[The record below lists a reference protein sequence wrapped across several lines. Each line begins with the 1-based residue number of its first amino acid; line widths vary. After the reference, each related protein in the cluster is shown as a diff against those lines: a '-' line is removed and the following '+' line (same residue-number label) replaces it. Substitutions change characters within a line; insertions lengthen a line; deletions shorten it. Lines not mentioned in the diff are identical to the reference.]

1 MKKRLL
7 AWILALMMLITLL
20 PATVLADDAVVSP
33 VDGVYLVSNEKELRY
48 ALFKAA
54 TDGTVTTI
62 KLTDDITLEML
73 YAAPNLPTSDVIQDN
88 ETGDTFNRY
97 KTGVHPTAE
106 DPTHWNPLVTSQT
119 DEKRAVYGA
128 YYHMGA
134 GDERIARLVV
144 KAGQNV
150 VLDLNSYT
158 IEKNA
163 RATHGDWSNTCTD
176 IIGNYGTL
184 TVTDTSTGETK
195 GTIRGRGYISC
206 NGAVLHNYEGAI
218 MTVGAVNI
226 DGNAAGMEKGT
237 GQYVISNEG
246 GTIVID
252 GANVYDATEKVDASL
267 LHNTAGKMTVKG
279 NTILN
284 HPNTKTINAKGGEVI
299 LESATII
306 SDNHAIYAKGGTTS
320 ITGDVTIKASTEE
333 GTAGTLTLAGGTIT
347 KAENVSL
354 PAPSGSTWI
363 KIGNTETLVK
373 DGSAAVVNGV
383 NYDTLA
389 AAVNAANDGDTIT
402 LTKSCSGDGIVF
414 PAGKFTPKGLT
425 VDFNGFTYTVSGT
438 LVGSSGSETI
448 GFQLLRNNKITFKN
462 GTITNDLN
470 CTAGPSSSW
479 WTGTFPA
486 MFLQNYCDLTL
497 QNMTLTPVR
506 DPQIT
511 CRVYT
516 MSNNCGDVV
525 IEDSTINTVNG
536 GVAFDVYGGFGNYSD
551 VTVTVKGES
560 KINGKVEVA
569 RSNGTQNENKL
580 VIVGG
585 TINGDVTVE
594 DKDKTFVS
602 ISGGSINGKL
612 NVEGT
617 SNAKVTI
624 SGGSFSEPIGEN
636 VASNLNVELKNAN
649 GYSYYAS
656 LADAIAAAESGD
668 TIKLMADVT
677 QTVTIPADKDLT
689 LDLNGKNIT
698 VSSGCAIVNKGKLT
712 VTGNGEVTAEKAA
725 VANFPGAVANLNGGT
740 YSSSNWYVI
749 KNLGTMTIDGPV
761 TVKKP
766 DGSTDTS
773 SLIDNGWYGSADKVA
788 GETVPA
794 QADKAKLTIKS
805 GDFTGEAGSK
815 SCSVVKNDDYG
826 VLVITGGT
834 FNSMNN
840 KGTSNATTILNWNVA
855 TISGGTFIGMY
866 PISNGSYDNDA
877 DQGILTITG
886 GSFTGKSALLGQ
898 GQGGVSGKGT
908 LTITGGTFDAP
919 AFGGFDYTLV
929 ISGGTFTMDPT
940 DYLADG
946 YIVKKLDDGTW
957 GVSEKEP
964 EFPSWI
970 TALPALDGSKKLPF
984 TDVWRGDWYYD
995 GVRYVFDN
1003 DLMNGTSG
1011 TVFSPNADTTR
1022 GMIVTIL
1029 ARMDGVN
1036 TSGTPWYE
1044 AGREW
1049 AMRNGISDGTNMEG
1063 KITREQLAAMLS
1075 RYAAL
1080 KNRDVSAI
1088 TGISAYADASSVSS
1102 WAVNAMRWAVGEGL
1116 IQGSNNSLRPQ
1127 SNATRAEVATILMR
1141 FCELLKK

>member
-1 MKKRLL
+1 MKKRFL
-7 AWILALMMLITLL
+7 AWILAAMLIISLL
-20 PATVLADDAVVSP
+20 PAAVLAGDADVAKI
-33 VDGVYLVSNEKELRY
+33 GETGY
-48 ALFKAA
+48 A
-54 TDGTVTTI
+54 
-62 KLTDDITLEML
+62 TLE
-73 YAAPNLPTSDVIQDN
+73 AA
-88 ETGDTFNRY
+88 F
-97 KTGVHPTAE
+97 A
-106 DPTHWNPLVTSQT
+106 
-119 DEKRAVYGA
+119 
-128 YYHMGA
+128 
-134 GDERIARLVV
+134 
-144 KAGQNV
+144 
-150 VLDLNSYT
+150 
-158 IEKNA
+158 
-163 RATHGDWSNTCTD
+163 
-176 IIGNYGTL
+176 
-184 TVTDTSTGETK
+184 
-195 GTIRGRGYISC
+195 
-206 NGAVLHNYEGAI
+206 
-218 MTVGAVNI
+218 
-226 DGNAAGMEKGT
+226 
-237 GQYVISNEG
+237 
-246 GTIVID
+246 
-252 GANVYDATEKVDASL
+252 
-267 LHNTAGKMTVKG
+267 
-279 NTILN
+279 
-284 HPNTKTINAKGGEVI
+284 
-299 LESATII
+299 
-306 SDNHAIYAKGGTTS
+306 
-320 ITGDVTIKASTEE
+320 
-333 GTAGTLTLAGGTIT
+333 
-347 KAENVSL
+347 
-354 PAPSGSTWI
+354 
-363 KIGNTETLVK
+363 
-373 DGSAAVVNGV
+373 
-383 NYDTLA
+383 
-389 AAVNAANDGDTIT
+389 AANDGDTIT
-402 LTKSCSGDGIVF
+402 LLANCSGNGIIA
-414 PAGKFTPKGLT
+414 PTGKFGTKGLT

-438 LVGSSGSETI
+438 LVGSKNTETL
-448 GFQLLRNNKITFKN
+448 GFQLLKDNKITFKN
-462 GTITNDLN
+462 GTITNNLN
-470 CTAGPSSSW
+470 CQAGSTTPTWTASY
-479 WTGTFPA
+479 PA
-486 MFLQNYCDLTL
+486 ILIQNYCDLTL
-497 QNMTLTPVR
+497 QNMTVTPVGG
-506 DPQIT
+506 T
-511 CRVYT
+511 SYT

-805 GDFTGEAGSK
+805 GAFEGKAGSK

-834 FNSMNN
+834 FDSTNN
-840 KGTSNATTILNWNVA
+840 TGTSSATTILNWNVA

-886 GSFTGKSALLGQ
+886 GSFTGRSSLLGQ

-1011 TVFSPNADTTR
+1011 TVFSPNAATTR

-1088 TGISAYADASSVSS
+1088 ASISAYADASSVSS

-1116 IQGSNNSLRPQ
+1116 IQGSNNHLRPQ

>member
-62 KLTDDITLEML
+62 KLTDNITLEML
-73 YAAPNLPTSDVIQDN
+73 YAAANLPTSDVIQDN

-106 DPTHWNPLVTSQT
+106 DPTHWNSLVTDQT
-119 DEKRAVYGA
+119 DEERAVYGA

-134 GDERIARLVV
+134 TDERIARLVV

-150 VLDLNSYT
+150 VLDLNGYA

-176 IIGNYGTL
+176 IIGNYGKL

-195 GTIRGRGYISC
+195 GTIRGRGYTTC
-206 NGAVLHNYEGAI
+206 GGAVLHNYEGAT
-218 MTVGAVNI
+218 MTVRAVNV
-226 DGNAAGMEKGT
+226 DGNAAGMTAGT
-237 GQYVISNEG
+237 GQYVIANDG
-246 GTIVID
+246 GKTVID
-252 GANVYDATEKVDASL
+252 GANIFDTATSASL
-267 LHNTAGKMTVKG
+267 VVITAGEMEITG
-279 NTILN
+279 GAILT
-284 HPNTKTINAKGGEVI
+284 HPNTKNVNAKGGIVTIED
-299 LESATII
+299 ATIA
-306 SDNHAIYAKGGTTS
+306 SDKYPIFA
-320 ITGDVTIKASTEE
+320 TGSSTVVTVKNDVTFTGTGKLTVEKQATITADSADNMPTPE
-333 GTAGTLTLAGGTIT
+333 GYEWREIDGKLTLAQ
-347 KAENVSL
+347 AYV
-354 PAPSGSTWI
+354 A
-363 KIGNTETLVK
+363 KIGDTGYTTF
-373 DGSAAVVNGV
+373 GAAF
-383 NYDTLA
+383 A
-389 AAVNAANDGDTIT
+389 EAVDGDTIT
-402 LTKSCSGDGIVF
+402 LLADCSGNGIIA
-414 PAGKFTPKGLT
+414 PTGKFGTKGLT

-438 LVGSSGSETI
+438 LVGSKNTETL
-448 GFQLLRNNKITFKN
+448 GFQLLKDNKITFKN

-470 CTAGPSSSW
+470 CQAGSTTPTWTASY
-479 WTGTFPA
+479 PA
-486 MFLQNYCDLTL
+486 ILIQNYCNLTL
-497 QNMTLTPVR
+497 QNMTVTPVGG
-506 DPQIT
+506 T
-511 CRVYT
+511 SYT

-569 RSNGTQNENKL
+569 RSSGTQNENKL
-580 VIVGG
+580 VLEGG

-594 DKDKTFVS
+594 DKAKTAVA
-602 ISGGSINGKL
+602 ISGGSITGSLDVAGTDKAT
-612 NVEGT
+612 VE
-617 SNAKVTI
+617 I
-624 SGGSFSEPIGEN
+624 SGGSFSESVWEYVVP
-636 VASNLNVELKNAN
+636 ALNAELKS
-649 GYSYYAS
+649 GDRYSYYEDVNA
-656 LADAIAAAESGD
+656 AIAAAKPGDQVSTRPSDSGD
-668 TIKLMADVT
+668 APAATCSVTLKDGDAEETVITVEKNTQITLPTLTKDGYTFLGWKLDGKLYTGSYTVTADVT
-677 QTVTIPADKDLT
+677 FTAVW
-689 LDLNGKNIT
+689 KN
-698 VSSGCAIVNKGKLT
+698 N
-712 VTGNGEVTAEKAA
+712 
-725 VANFPGAVANLNGGT
+725 
-740 YSSSNWYVI
+740 
-749 KNLGTMTIDGPV
+749 
-761 TVKKP
+761 
-766 DGSTDTS
+766 
-773 SLIDNGWYGSADKVA
+773 
-788 GETVPA
+788 
-794 QADKAKLTIKS
+794 
-805 GDFTGEAGSK
+805 
-815 SCSVVKNDDYG
+815 
-826 VLVITGGT
+826 
-834 FNSMNN
+834 
-840 KGTSNATTILNWNVA
+840 
-855 TISGGTFIGMY
+855 
-866 PISNGSYDNDA
+866 
-877 DQGILTITG
+877 
-886 GSFTGKSALLGQ
+886 SAL
-898 GQGGVSGKGT
+898 
-908 LTITGGTFDAP
+908 P
-919 AFGGFDYTLV
+919 N
-929 ISGGTFTMDPT
+929 
-940 DYLADG
+940 
-946 YIVKKLDDGTW
+946 
-957 GVSEKEP
+957 
-964 EFPSWI
+964 WI

-1088 TGISAYADASSVSS
+1088 ASISAYADASSVSS

-1116 IQGSNNSLRPQ
+1116 IQGSNNHLRPQ